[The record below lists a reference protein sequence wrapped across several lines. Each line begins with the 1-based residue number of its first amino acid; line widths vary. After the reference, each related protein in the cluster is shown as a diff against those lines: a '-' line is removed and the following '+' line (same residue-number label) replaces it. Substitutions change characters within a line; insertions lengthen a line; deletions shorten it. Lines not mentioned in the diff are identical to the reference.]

1 MIVNSDQPFQIVYA
15 IFSHEFLGLLLE
27 SYVVQVDEQ
36 GRLSY
41 AYQNISS
48 ANAKEF
54 DSGLDKTDYELI
66 KLMDSMQ
73 PEVAIKPYMKKTSL
87 RPKDYLQKV
96 FDPKTEDKNI
106 QSLLFQNLEIKRSKI
121 LPLLIGKRLFETS
134 SDGNPTWKEIKV
146 NAEPAKVIFRF
157 EKGEFNTLYSPKVLF
172 NGKEIKLQEKR
183 GIMLCNDPAW
193 LVMDQQLF
201 H

>member
-54 DSGLDKTDYELI
+54 DSGLDKNDYELI
-66 KLMDSMQ
+66 KLMDSMR
-73 PEVAIKPYMKKTSL
+73 PLVVAKNAGSSVCGCSCTKPSTPLTHHRATTKMP
-87 RPKDYLQKV
+87 RP
-96 FDPKTEDKNI
+96 
-106 QSLLFQNLEIKRSKI
+106 
-121 LPLLIGKRLFETS
+121 
-134 SDGNPTWKEIKV
+134 
-146 NAEPAKVIFRF
+146 A
-157 EKGEFNTLYSPKVLF
+157 
-172 NGKEIKLQEKR
+172 
-183 GIMLCNDPAW
+183 
-193 LVMDQQLF
+193 LVVQLNNV
-201 H
+201 